1 MPRAGTRPSDSTPA
15 SAGRKLPARIAAVDL
30 GSNSF
35 HMVIARV
42 VGGEPVI
49 VDRLREQVQLAAGLG
64 ASRII
69 GEEAAE
75 CAFACLGRFGQ
86 RLAEMPSETVR
97 AVGTNTLRA
106 ARNAGAFLREAE
118 RRLGHR
124 IEVIPGAEE
133 ARLIYL
139 GVAHTLADDD
149 DGRRLVLD
157 IGGGSTECILGRRF
171 EAQHVESMFMGCV
184 SWSQR
189 FFPEGKITRS
199 AMKKAILE
207 AEVELQ
213 PVRRQFREIGWHSA
227 VGASGTIRAA
237 ESAIIA
243 NGWGDAIDPDSLA
256 SLREELIDRGHV
268 DALDLAGLKPER
280 RPVFPGGIA
289 ILSALVERLRIRR
302 LQTCGGA
309 LREGVVYDLLGRVR
323 HEDVRERTIGI
334 FQSRYDVDI
343 AHAERVEKA
352 ALLLYEAS
360 GAKDLVEISEAR
372 SFLSWAARLHEIGVA
387 VSHRHH
393 HRHGAYLVENA
404 DMPGFSRDD
413 QRLLAFLVD
422 AHRRKFP
429 VSQYEGLPEGL
440 RNDAARLALLLRLAV
455 VLCRGRS
462 PKPRP
467 EIDVSW
473 SKSKFT
479 VRFPEGWLEEHHLTR
494 TDLSTEQQLLAASP
508 LPWKLVLH

>member
-1 MPRAGTRPSDSTPA
+1 MQDTSSQSVKSRSRDRRT
-15 SAGRKLPARIAAVDL
+15 LPARIAAVDL

-35 HMVIARV
+35 HMVIARIV
-42 VGGEPVI
+42 DGEPVI
-49 VDRLREQVQLAAGLG
+49 VDRLREQVQLADGLG
-64 ASRII
+64 EKSMIAPK
-69 GEEAAE
+69 AA
-75 CAFACLGRFGQ
+75 ARALDCLSRFGQ
-86 RLAEMPSETVR
+86 RLAEMAPETVR

-106 ARNAGAFLREAE
+106 ARNAEEFVDEAE
-118 RRLGHR
+118 ARLGHR
-124 IEVIPGAEE
+124 IEVVPGAEE

-139 GVAHTLADDD
+139 GVAHTLADDE

-171 EAQHVESMFMGCV
+171 EAQQVESMFMGCV
-184 SWSQR
+184 GWSQR
-189 FFPEGKITRS
+189 FFKDGRITRG
-199 AMKKAILE
+199 AMKKAILA

-237 ESAIIA
+237 SSVILA
-243 NGWGDAIDPDSLA
+243 NEWGDAIDPA
-256 SLREELIDRGHV
+256 SLDRLRAELIERGHV
-268 DALDLAGLKPER
+268 DELDLAGLKAER
-280 RPVFPGGIA
+280 KPVFPGGIA
-289 ILSALVERLRIRR
+289 ILSALVERLRIQR

-334 FQSRYDVDI
+334 FQSRYDIDV
-343 AHAERVEKA
+343 AHAERVEKT
-352 ALLLYEAS
+352 ALMLYERS
-360 GAKDLVEISEAR
+360 SSKKLVAIAGAR

-393 HRHGAYLVENA
+393 HRHGAYLLENA
-404 DMPGFSRDD
+404 DMPGFSQND
-413 QRLLAFLVD
+413 QQLLAFLVN

-429 VSQYEGLPEGL
+429 HGAIEELPADVKD
-440 RNDAARLALLLRLAV
+440 DAARLALLLRLAV

-467 EIDVSW
+467 EIGVSW
-473 SKSKFT
+473 HKSRLK
-479 VRFPEGWLEEHHLTR
+479 VSFPDGWLDDHDLTQ
-494 TDLSTEQQLLAASP
+494 TDLQTEQELLASSSM
-508 LPWKLVLH
+508 PWELELK